1 MIVPELLTYSWKSTV
16 NKTGSIYDNRK
27 DVCVELRE
35 IIVWISE
42 SVFVLEISIVS
53 KQLQF
58 PVQKV
63 YLCIYEEIRL
73 QLKPLQVLL
82 F

>member
-35 IIVWISE
+35 IIV
-42 SVFVLEISIVS
+42 
-53 KQLQF
+53 
-58 PVQKV
+58 
-63 YLCIYEEIRL
+63 
-73 QLKPLQVLL
+73 
-82 F
+82 